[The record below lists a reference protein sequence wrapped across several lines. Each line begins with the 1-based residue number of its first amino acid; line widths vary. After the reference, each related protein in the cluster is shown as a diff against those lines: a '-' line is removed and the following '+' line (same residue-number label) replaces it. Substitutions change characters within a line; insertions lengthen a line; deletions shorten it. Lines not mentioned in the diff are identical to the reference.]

1 MNKMKTSKQVL
12 VIEGSPRKHGN
23 TGLLSDE
30 FIKGAEEAGHAT
42 EKIYLSEKN
51 IGYCVDCEVCQTEGG
66 GCAKKDDFQKIK
78 DKIAA
83 CDVLVLV
90 SPVYY
95 YSVTAQLKTL
105 IDRTY
110 SALTEISGKECY
122 LIIAGAGDQEK
133 YFQTIIDTYHG
144 FIGCFSD
151 MKDKGVILG
160 LGAQAKGSIK
170 DNPAM
175 TQAYEAGKNS

>member
-1 MNKMKTSKQVL
+1 MKTSKQVL

-23 TGLLSDE
+23 TGFLSDE

-42 EKIYLSEKN
+42 EKN

-66 GCAKKDDFQKIK
+66 GCAKKDDFQEIK

-151 MKDKGVILG
+151 MKDKVITLG
-160 LGAQAKGSIK
+160 LGAQAKG
-170 DNPAM
+170 A
-175 TQAYEAGKNS
+175 

>member
-1 MNKMKTSKQVL
+1 MKTSKQVL

-23 TGLLSDE
+23 TGFLSDE

-42 EKIYLSEKN
+42 EKN

-66 GCAKKDDFQKIK
+66 GCAKKDDFQEIK

-110 SALTEISGKECY
+110 SALTEISGKECDVV
-122 LIIAGAGDQEK
+122 IAGSWDE
-133 YFQTIIDTYHG
+133 
-144 FIGCFSD
+144 
-151 MKDKGVILG
+151 
-160 LGAQAKGSIK
+160 AK
-170 DNPAM
+170 
-175 TQAYEAGKNS
+175 

>member
-23 TGLLSDE
+23 TGFLSDE

-42 EKIYLSEKN
+42 EKN

-66 GCAKKDDFQKIK
+66 GCAKKDDFKEIK

-151 MKDKGVILG
+151 MKDKVIILG
-160 LGAQAKGSIK
+160 LGAQAKG
-170 DNPAM
+170 A
-175 TQAYEAGKNS
+175 

>member
-1 MNKMKTSKQVL
+1 M
-12 VIEGSPRKHGN
+12 
-23 TGLLSDE
+23 
-30 FIKGAEEAGHAT
+30 
-42 EKIYLSEKN
+42 
-51 IGYCVDCEVCQTEGG
+51 DCEVCQTEGG
-66 GCAKKDDFQKIK
+66 GCAKKDDFQEIK

-151 MKDKGVILG
+151 MKDKVIILG
-160 LGAQAKGSIK
+160 LGAQAKG
-170 DNPAM
+170 A
-175 TQAYEAGKNS
+175 